1 MPPVPPVAL
10 TGDDLTVAD
19 VWSVAVERRPAALA
33 DAARTKMQAARALVE
48 RAAHGAREHT
58 YGVNTGFGR
67 FVSRS
72 IPEELTEEL
81 QLRLLRSH
89 ACGVGDPYPDEIV
102 RAAML
107 LRANALA
114 KGNSGARVETVEL
127 LLGCLNRGVVPVVP
141 SRGSV
146 GASGDLAPLAHL
158 ALPLVGE
165 GEAFLE
171 GERVPGLEAL
181 VRAGLDP
188 VTLAAKEGLSL
199 INGTQFMAAFAALG
213 LVRARRLAHA
223 ADLACAM
230 SLEALQG
237 SRTSFL
243 PQIHE
248 L

>member
-1 MPPVPPVAL
+1 MAQRTAIGL

-19 VWSVAVERRPAALA
+19 VWAAAVDDAPAELT
-33 DAARTKMQAARALVE
+33 DAAREKMLAARELVE
-48 RAAHGAREHT
+48 RAAHGTREHT

-89 ACGVGDPYPDEIV
+89 ACGVGQPYPDEVV

-127 LLGCLNRGVVPVVP
+127 LLECLNRGVLPYVP

-158 ALPLVGE
+158 ALPLIGE
-165 GEAFLE
+165 GKAWYD
-171 GERVPGLEAL
+171 GELLDGGEAL
-181 VRAGLDP
+181 AAAGLQP
-188 VTLAAKEGLSL
+188 IRLAAKEGLSL
-199 INGTQFMAAFAALG
+199 INGTQFMTALGALG
-213 LVRARRLAHA
+213 LVRARRLAA
-223 ADLACAM
+223 ASDL
-230 SLEALQG
+230 
-237 SRTSFL
+237 
-243 PQIHE
+243 
-248 L
+248 